1 MREFG
6 PYPSGTIAPGGGYG
20 IGFGGIKPAARAAWV
35 TRKTR
40 PNRA

>member
-1 MREFG
+1 MREFE

-20 IGFGGIKPAARAAWV
+20 IGFGGIKSAARAAWV